1 MTLSDVNKTS
11 STAKVHILVEQVIRR
26 LTTFRILAAEMPIS
40 IIGQVDDM
48 VTICGGLCDF
58 EEFIMIET
66 FAAMKSKLQ
75 N

>member
-11 STAKVHILVEQVIRR
+11 STAKVRILVEKVIRR
-26 LTTFRILAAEMPIS
+26 LKTFRILTAEMPIS
-40 IIGQVDDM
+40 ITVQVDDM

-58 EEFIMIET
+58 EEFIRIET
-66 FAAMKSKLQ
+66 FAVMKSKLQ

>member
-1 MTLSDVNKTS
+1 MTLSDVNKIS

-48 VTICGGLCDF
+48 VTICGELCGF